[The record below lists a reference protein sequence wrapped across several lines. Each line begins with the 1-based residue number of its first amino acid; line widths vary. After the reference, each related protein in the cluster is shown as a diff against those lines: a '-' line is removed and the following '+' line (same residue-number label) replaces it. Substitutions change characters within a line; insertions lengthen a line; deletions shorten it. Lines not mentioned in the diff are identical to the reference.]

1 MLQVRFPS
9 GLVRPLAGE
18 VFVEGLLHRF
28 LGGKARRGE
37 LRSPE
42 MAGGLWLDFSKQRGK
57 TMGKP

>member
-42 MAGGLWLDFSKQRGK
+42 MAGV
-57 TMGKP
+57 